1 MSVNIQTIKDI
12 RFYLTG
18 ELTGKYPE
26 TEINAIANIIIKT
39 LFKTSKLHVIAFPET
54 RLTQKQVHQVFS
66 ICRELKAGK
75 PLQYI
80 LGETCFYNCIIK
92 VNNETLIPRS
102 ETEEMV
108 DLIIKE
114 NKGFRGSILDAGTGS
129 GCIAIALAVNLP
141 GTRVT
146 GIDISEGAVKVAREN
161 AFLNNA
167 TADFFTAD
175 IMNIDIK
182 QFKNTDIIVSN
193 PPYVRE
199 SEKKQMASN
208 VIDYEPNSALFVPD
222 SDPLKYYRHILKLAD
237 EILVPGG
244 RVYFEINEA
253 LGREMNNL
261 LSERGYSEIMII
273 RDLNGRERIIKGIRN
288 GGKLNL

>member
-1 MSVNIQTIKDI
+1 MSVNIQTIKEI

-18 ELTGKYPE
+18 ELARIYPE

-39 LFKTSKLHVIAFPET
+39 LFKTSKLHGLAFHDK
-54 RLTQKQVHQVFS
+54 RLTHKQAYQVFS
-66 ICRELKAGK
+66 ICRELKEGK

-92 VNNETLIPRS
+92 VNNETLIPRP

-114 NKGFRGSILDAGTGS
+114 NKGFRGTILDAGTGS

-141 GTRVT
+141 GTKIT

-161 AFLNNA
+161 AVINNA
-167 TADFFTAD
+167 TVDFLKAD
-175 IMNIDIK
+175 IMNFDIK
-182 QFKNTDIIVSN
+182 LFKNIDIIVSN

-208 VIDYEPNSALFVPD
+208 VIDFEPHIALFVPD
-222 SDPLKYYRHILKLAD
+222 SEPLKYYLHILKLAD
-237 EILVPGG
+237 EILVTGG

-253 LGREMNNL
+253 LGGEMNNL
-261 LSERGYSEIMII
+261 LSEYGYYEIMII
-273 RDLNGRERIIKGIRN
+273 RDLNGRERFIKGIRN
-288 GGKLNL
+288 GGKHNL